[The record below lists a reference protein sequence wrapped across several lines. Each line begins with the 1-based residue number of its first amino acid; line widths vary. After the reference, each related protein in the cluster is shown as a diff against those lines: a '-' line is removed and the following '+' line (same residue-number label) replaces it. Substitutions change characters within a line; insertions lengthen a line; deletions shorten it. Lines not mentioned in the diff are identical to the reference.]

1 MIVFVRRQSRPTQRG
16 GRRRRHYLID
26 TGGQRALGRAY
37 RTLQAMS
44 EGMQQELEAL

>member
-1 MIVFVRRQSRPTQRG
+1 M
-16 GRRRRHYLID
+16 D

-37 RTLQAMS
+37 RTLKAMV